1 MKRQLEVSCHVLPR
15 LKIELCYKVKILA
28 GTRYNTACM
37 CAVPYTGTT
46 TGVATTQWS
55 PIRYPPSQGAPL
67 LKGLPLLLPQ
77 KDTHRGAK
85 KGEEQKEE
93 EEEGENY
100 QGAGGQAVAQADM
113 NSIT

>member
-1 MKRQLEVSCHVLPR
+1 
-15 LKIELCYKVKILA
+15 
-28 GTRYNTACM
+28 M

-93 EEEGENY
+93 EEEEEGENY